1 MKTMINNLQKGI
13 ITAILVSIISSVGYA
28 ATKTRETTNAT
39 NKNNSEAVIA
49 KTLANSSTGGTSA
62 EPAVNANERD
72 LSDQIEDWMSN
83 GSYWEDENSSEAAEM
98 ELSSKIESWMSNGS
112 YWNESHQHKA
122 VEPLSGKIKTWMK
135 SGSYWGSDEK

>member
-13 ITAILVSIISSVGYA
+13 ITAILVLIISTVGNA
-28 ATKTRETTNAT
+28 ATKTRETPNAT
-39 NKNNSEAVIA
+39 NKNSSEAVIA
-49 KTLANSSTGGTSA
+49 KTAAGTSA
-62 EPAVNANERD
+62 EIAVNANERE

-83 GSYWEDENSSEAAEM
+83 GSYWENDNSSEIAER

-112 YWNESHQHKA
+112 YWNESQTNKE
-122 VEPLSGKIKTWMK
+122 VVPISGKIKSWMK